1 MYTRDCNAQFFQIF
15 EVAESVDRSGEVVK
29 ADVPEASRV
38 VARAQCICAV
48 QVHATAPPPS
58 TSLKGL
64 RSIKMII

>member
-1 MYTRDCNAQFFQIF
+1 MYTWDCNAQFFQIF

-48 QVHATAPPPS
+48 QVHATVPPIQALR
-58 TSLKGL
+58 LKGSDL
-64 RSIKMII
+64 PK